1 MHLHV
6 LHKKAGS
13 FAFTP
18 PGDEM
23 NEVVPVALPIIVGEQ
38 LVQ

>member
-1 MHLHV
+1 MFLYM
-6 LHKKAGS
+6 KAGS

-18 PGDEM
+18 PEDEM
-23 NEVVPVALPIIVGEQ
+23 SEVVPVAWQTIMDEQ